1 MKYFYCDSCFLITSF
16 QDHLLGILSQ
26 YKHMFFVSE
35 TQIKDE
41 LIKPVGLAD
50 KIRESVTVIEENRQI
65 IIKTNEL
72 FNRYESLS
80 YYDCLSLAFC
90 IIDGYCLVT
99 DDKALIKK
107 CKDHQV
113 ITKTTKD
120 IINEFIK

>member
-1 MKYFYCDSCFLITSF
+1 
-16 QDHLLGILSQ
+16 
-26 YKHMFFVSE
+26 MFFVSE